1 MYDLKEFL
9 EEIGLPFLFAVGVV
23 FVIAIVIVFIGS
35 SFNYYSSC
43 KQAEV
48 YNKINNT
55 TYTCSDFFWASDQIN
70 SKTQTVKLK

>member
-1 MYDLKEFL
+1 MYDFKEFL
-9 EEIGLPFLFAVGVV
+9 GEFLFP
-23 FVIAIVIVFIGS
+23 FIVIGGMVLGMAIVIAFIVS

-48 YNKINNT
+48 YNKINST

-70 SKTQTVKLK
+70 SETQTVKLK

>member
-1 MYDLKEFL
+1 MYDIKDFLGEFAFPFTV
-9 EEIGLPFLFAVGVV
+9 IGGMVL
-23 FVIAIVIVFIGS
+23 VIALVIAFIGS

-48 YNKINNT
+48 YNKINST